1 MSATNRSQSP
11 KSEVHYFPVS
21 DISYGKRGE
30 VLSDFGEAGFLHA
43 GIVLHVAL
51 SRREARSSS
60 RGSPQSAGLG
70 RGCRDG
76 WWRRR
81 ARGKRAAG
89 ASRGDQKPRA
99 RTRRTT
105 ASEPRGREL

>member
-30 VLSDFGEAGFLHA
+30 VLSGCADAGLLHA

-70 RGCRDG
+70 RGCRYG
-76 WWRRR
+76 WWGRL

-89 ASRGDQKPRA
+89 GFRRDHKPW
-99 RTRRTT
+99 
-105 ASEPRGREL
+105 GG